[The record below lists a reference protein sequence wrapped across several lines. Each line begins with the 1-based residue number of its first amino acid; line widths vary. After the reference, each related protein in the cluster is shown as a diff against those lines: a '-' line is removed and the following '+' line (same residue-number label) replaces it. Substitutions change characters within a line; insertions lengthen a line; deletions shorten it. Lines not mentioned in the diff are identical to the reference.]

1 MKKALISLFV
11 LLFVSTLSAEKIS
24 YKPAGNWKFKI
35 GSDVSWTQ
43 AGYNDSS
50 WESVKLPGTYQLKG
64 KKYSTFRTK
73 VTIPSNLLKDT
84 VYLDTGHAYGAFDV
98 YVNGV
103 LIGSNGRLPPNENI
117 RPISNYVILVPSS
130 LIADGEAEI
139 TFKCYTTAD
148 VISFSEGPVFMNREA
163 AHRITFWRELLGA
176 RMYVIIAVICL
187 IIGCYMISQYFT
199 NKKNGSTFLWYALS
213 AISISFY
220 FYDMGS
226 NELLLPFTFQREF
239 FRAMLPVSLSFL
251 LMFFRKFIEGKIPR
265 RTIIFVI
272 ATDSVSV
279 IGHLALM
286 NNFNL
291 VSTLFTILL
300 APVMY
305 VCIFG
310 IVVSIKGL
318 RSKSKNL
325 SIILVGFLL
334 AVGLAFF
341 DIIAQIQGKE
351 PFVWLQGYAFFILN
365 LAVFLTLLVDSIKNQ
380 KAIDR
385 LVVQAHEQN
394 VKLAEVF
401 EQARKLSSNTTEIA
415 GSLNQ
420 SVLRVTEVSSTSME
434 QVHGIEAAI
443 VQQNTTLEAADSAVE
458 NLISSLSK
466 TTVDLE
472 KEAESLAVS
481 ADQTAQMLS
490 GFQSVG
496 RSISASALLAQSLD
510 KLTVQNVQDVTQL
523 TSAMDEIKTRSEEIM
538 EIVQVLDHF
547 ANRTNLLAMNAS
559 IEAAHAGVAGKGFA
573 VVANE
578 IKNLAA
584 QSSAQAAK
592 INENVYEIV
601 RSIETGVSLAAGV
614 QKTLG
619 EMRKEA
625 SETANH
631 VKSAADEMN
640 LRQSDGERIEHEQRT
655 IAKTAQ
661 EMKVAAQEQF
671 NYSDTVK
678 NSMEQLRKATK
689 AVDEAAG
696 AIAEGSRLL
705 SENVSELKA
714 MSEKTTETSD
724 KLTEMM
730 AL

>member
-1 MKKALISLFV
+1 MKKALISLFA
-11 LLFVSTLSAEKIS
+11 LLFVSALSAEKLSHNITS
-24 YKPAGNWKFKI
+24 SWKYKTGTNDA
-35 GSDVSWTQ
+35 WT
-43 AGYNDSS
+43 AVDFNDSS
-50 WESVKLPGTYQLKG
+50 WESVKIPGTLALNGENYCTL
-64 KKYSTFRTK
+64 RTK
-73 VTIPSNLLKDT
+73 VSIPSNLLKEPL
-84 VYLDTGHAYGAFDV
+84 YLDTGHAYGAYDI

-103 LIGSNGRLPPNENI
+103 LIGSNGRLPPKANI
-117 RPISNYVILVPSS
+117 RPISNYVILIPSS
-130 LIADGEAEI
+130 LITDGVAEI
-139 TFKCYTTAD
+139 TFKVYTSAD
-148 VISFSEGPVFMNREA
+148 VICFSQGPVFMNKEA
-163 AHRITFWRELLGA
+163 SHRITFWRELLGA

-213 AISISFY
+213 AITISFY
-220 FYDMGS
+220 FYDMGAS
-226 NELLLPFTFQREF
+226 ELLLPFTFQREF
-239 FRAMLPVSLSFL
+239 FRAMLPVSLAFL
-251 LMFFRKFIEGKIPR
+251 LMFFRKFIEGTIPR
-265 RTIIFVI
+265 KTKIFVI
-272 ATDSVSV
+272 VTDSVSV

-286 NNFNL
+286 GNFSA
-291 VSTLFTILL
+291 VSNLFTILL

-318 RSKSKNL
+318 RLKSRNL

-334 AVGLAFF
+334 AVGLAIF
-341 DIIAQIQGKE
+341 DIVAQVQGTE

-365 LAVFLTLLVDSIKNQ
+365 LAVFLTLSVDSVKNQ

-401 EQARKLSSNTTEIA
+401 EQARELSSNTTEIA
-415 GSLNQ
+415 GSLNE
-420 SVLRVTEVSSTSME
+420 SVLRVTDVSSTSLE
-434 QVHGIEAAI
+434 QVHGIEEAI
-443 VQQNTTLEAADSAVE
+443 VQQNDTLEAAGHAVE
-458 NLISSLSK
+458 NLIASLSK

-496 RSISASALLAQSLD
+496 QSISASALLAQSLD
-510 KLTVQNVQDVTQL
+510 KLTLQNVQDVTQL
-523 TSAMDEIKTRSEEIM
+523 TAAMDDIKTRSEEIM
-538 EIVQVLDHF
+538 DIVQVLDHF
-547 ANRTNLLAMNAS
+547 SKRTNLLAMNAS

-584 QSSAQAAK
+584 QSSTQASK
-592 INENVYEIV
+592 INENVCEIV
-601 RSIETGVSLAAGV
+601 HSIETGVNLASGV

-625 SETANH
+625 SETASH
-631 VKSAADEMN
+631 VKSAAEEMN
-640 LRQSDGERIEHEQRT
+640 LRQSDGERIEREQRT
-655 IAKTAQ
+655 IAQTAQ
-661 EMKVAAQEQF
+661 EMKVAAQEQY
-671 NYSDTVK
+671 NYTDSVK
-678 NSMEQLRKATK
+678 NSMDQLRQATK
-689 AVDEAAG
+689 AVDEAAN

-705 SENVSELKA
+705 SDNVSELKA

>member
-1 MKKALISLFV
+1 MKKALISIYV
-11 LLFVSTLSAEKIS
+11 LLFVSTLFAEKLS
-24 YKPAGNWKFKI
+24 YNVEVGWKYKI
-35 GSDVSWTQ
+35 GADDSWT
-43 AGYNDSS
+43 ALNYNDSS
-50 WESVKLPGTYQLKG
+50 WENVTIPGTLPLNGNEYC
-64 KKYSTFRTK
+64 TFRTK
-73 VTIPSNLLKDT
+73 VKLPSYILKDT
-84 VYLDTGHAYGAFDV
+84 VYLDTGHAYAAYDI
-98 YVNGV
+98 YIDGV

-117 RPISNYVILVPSS
+117 RPISNYVILIPST
-130 LIADGEAEI
+130 LLADGEVEL
-139 TFKCYTTAD
+139 TLKCYTTAD
-148 VISFSEGPVFMNREA
+148 VISFSQVPVFMNKEA
-163 AHRITFWRELLGA
+163 SHRITFWRELLGA

-213 AISISFY
+213 AITISFY
-220 FYDMGS
+220 FYDMGAS
-226 NELLLPFTFQREF
+226 ELLLTFSFQREM
-239 FRAMLPVSLSFL
+239 FRAMLPVSLGFL
-251 LMFFRKFIEGKIPR
+251 LMFFRKFIEGAIPR
-265 RTIIFVI
+265 YTRIFVI
-272 ATDSVSV
+272 VTDVVSV
-279 IGHLALM
+279 VGHLAFM
-286 NNFNL
+286 NNFIV
-291 VSTLFTILL
+291 VSNLFTILL
-300 APVMY
+300 IPVMY

-318 RSKSKNL
+318 RSKTKNL

-341 DIIAQIQGKE
+341 DILAQVQGKE

-365 LAVFLTLLVDSIKNQ
+365 LAVFITLSVDSVKNQ

-401 EQARKLSSNTTEIA
+401 EQARHLSSNTTEIA

-420 SVLRVTEVSSTSME
+420 SVLRVSEVSSTSME
-434 QVHGIEAAI
+434 QVHGIEQAI
-443 VQQNTTLEAADSAVE
+443 IQQNTTLEAAGKAVE
-458 NLISSLSK
+458 NLIASLSK

-472 KEAESLAVS
+472 KEAESLAIS

-496 RSISASALLAQSLD
+496 QSISASAMLAQSLD
-510 KLTVQNVQDVTQL
+510 NLTVQNVSDVTKL
-523 TSAMDEIKTRSEEIM
+523 STAMDEIKTRSEEIM

-547 ANRTNLLAMNAS
+547 SNRTNLLAMNAS

-601 RSIETGVSLAAGV
+601 RSIEMGVNLATGV

-625 SETANH
+625 SETASH
-631 VKSAADEMN
+631 VKSAAEEMN
-640 LRQSDGERIEHEQRT
+640 LRQSDGERIEREQRT
-655 IAKTAQ
+655 IAQTAQ
-661 EMKVAAQEQF
+661 EMKIAAQEQF

-678 NSMEQLRKATK
+678 NSMEQLRQATK

-705 SENVSELKA
+705 SENVSELKS